1 MPNTNFVPNWTFER
15 TLPFPFDSYSGKS
28 AVMKDIASKY
38 CNQPKKRAT
47 LHSATLQA
55 VFSYM
60 DLENPP
66 AGKAEEEL
74 GAIGSQANNFTIA
87 EYPSRTGLLHVV
99 VYNRMTGKFIA
110 GKYEKPL
117 DLDSKPEPYQ
127 FKKDEDSG
135 SALYF
140 ALMPTFLSD
149 DEFNEKYQELK
160 QHRDDGFP
168 DLPKAAETA
177 AVLCD
182 NVYRRIRYGD
192 SLPIGNIKVDTPAN
206 GVLQRL
212 TPLNIQKGVYAP
224 TEIIQGTFQVLKGGH
239 HYTASAVSIPKED
252 FVDKYILSNS
262 RTLTPQ
268 EESTVPILE
277 DWYVIPKEIQR
288 ICEHA
293 KLTTDSKQPMRN
305 FMLRGPAGTGK
316 TEGAKAIAAGLHL
329 PYRCITC
336 SANTEIF
343 DLLGQILPDVDE
355 KQLSLVGELPSFQD
369 ITLDPATAYEKL
381 TGTYDE
387 KVSENTVYEELIH
400 HISEEMKQKQ
410 AATSSSQQFRYV
422 DTPLVEAIRN
432 GYLVEIQEPTV
443 IANPGVL
450 VGLNSLL
457 DRCNSVFLPNG
468 EVIHRHPDTTI
479 VVTTNHDYAGC
490 RPMNQSVISRMNM
503 VIDMDEPDEETMP
516 FNVLEGLD
524 SPFLFPDSRA
534 MKISSLLDYG
544 FQPCPYIAAN
554 QPLTSELVN
563 QYIEKLTDLA
573 GKKHLPIDGIVMI
586 FDSLDYSQK
595 CGRTGHHYKDG
606 LAFKFEDETY
616 ETTLRNIE
624 WTPTRF
630 GEIAPVGIFDPV
642 EIDGCFVSRAT
653 LHNLTF
659 IKELELVPGCRI
671 SVSKRNMIIPHI
683 EENLERGHYVNAV
696 PPACP
701 CCGSQTRIY
710 QRKGNDGRLIETV
723 HCDNPNCDSQIRKRF
738 THFVGKKAMNIEGL
752 SETTLEKFLTL
763 GYLQTFPDIYHLN
776 EHQEEILQLEGFGK
790 KSFERLWNSITSSR
804 NTTFVR
810 FLVSMDIPMVGRTK
824 SRILDTVF
832 HGSLQEFFDAA
843 SGDYDFTQLD
853 DFGDTLNQNIHD
865 WFSDENNLILWH
877 ELQKELIFEERKE
890 MNTMMKENVFTGC
903 TIVAT
908 GKLAHFTRDEI
919 NSKILELGAKAG
931 SSVTKKTDYLICG
944 EKAGSKLAKAQSLGI
959 KILSEDEFLEMIA

>member
-15 TLPFPFDSYSGKS
+15 TLPSPFDSYSGKS

-160 QHRDDGFP
+160 QQRDDGFP

-410 AATSSSQQFRYV
+410 AATSNSQQFRYV

-503 VIDMDEPDEETMP
+503 VIDMDEPDEETMVER
-516 FNVLEGLD
+516 VLAITGCSD
-524 SPFLFPDSRA
+524 KKSVRTMTQIVRS
-534 MKISSLLDYG
+534 
-544 FQPCPYIAAN
+544 IA
-554 QPLTSELVN
+554 
-563 QYIEKLTDLA
+563 QYCQDNLIT
-573 GKKHLPIDGIVMI
+573 
-586 FDSLDYSQK
+586 
-595 CGRTGHHYKDG
+595 
-606 LAFKFEDETY
+606 
-616 ETTLRNIE
+616 
-624 WTPTRF
+624 
-630 GEIAPVGIFDPV
+630 
-642 EIDGCFVSRAT
+642 DGCCGVRELIAWVQSFMVCGDIQEAAHYTILSSVTADSESR
-653 LHNLTF
+653 
-659 IKELELVPGCRI
+659 
-671 SVSKRNMIIPHI
+671 I
-683 EENLERGHYVNAV
+683 E
-696 PPACP
+696 
-701 CCGSQTRIY
+701 
-710 QRKGNDGRLIETV
+710 
-723 HCDNPNCDSQIRKRF
+723 
-738 THFVGKKAMNIEGL
+738 IEG
-752 SETTLEKFLTL
+752 SC
-763 GYLQTFPDIYHLN
+763 
-776 EHQEEILQLEGFGK
+776 
-790 KSFERLWNSITSSR
+790 
-804 NTTFVR
+804 
-810 FLVSMDIPMVGRTK
+810 
-824 SRILDTVF
+824 LDTV
-832 HGSLQEFFDAA
+832 LA
-843 SGDYDFTQLD
+843 S
-853 DFGDTLNQNIHD
+853 
-865 WFSDENNLILWH
+865 
-877 ELQKELIFEERKE
+877 
-890 MNTMMKENVFTGC
+890 
-903 TIVAT
+903 
-908 GKLAHFTRDEI
+908 
-919 NSKILELGAKAG
+919 
-931 SSVTKKTDYLICG
+931 
-944 EKAGSKLAKAQSLGI
+944 
-959 KILSEDEFLEMIA
+959 

>member
-212 TPLNIQKGVYAP
+212 T
-224 TEIIQGTFQVLKGGH
+224 
-239 HYTASAVSIPKED
+239 
-252 FVDKYILSNS
+252 
-262 RTLTPQ
+262 
-268 EESTVPILE
+268 
-277 DWYVIPKEIQR
+277 
-288 ICEHA
+288 
-293 KLTTDSKQPMRN
+293 
-305 FMLRGPAGTGK
+305 
-316 TEGAKAIAAGLHL
+316 
-329 PYRCITC
+329 
-336 SANTEIF
+336 
-343 DLLGQILPDVDE
+343 
-355 KQLSLVGELPSFQD
+355 
-369 ITLDPATAYEKL
+369 
-381 TGTYDE
+381 
-387 KVSENTVYEELIH
+387 
-400 HISEEMKQKQ
+400 
-410 AATSSSQQFRYV
+410 
-422 DTPLVEAIRN
+422 
-432 GYLVEIQEPTV
+432 
-443 IANPGVL
+443 
-450 VGLNSLL
+450 
-457 DRCNSVFLPNG
+457 
-468 EVIHRHPDTTI
+468 
-479 VVTTNHDYAGC
+479 
-490 RPMNQSVISRMNM
+490 
-503 VIDMDEPDEETMP
+503 
-516 FNVLEGLD
+516 
-524 SPFLFPDSRA
+524 
-534 MKISSLLDYG
+534 
-544 FQPCPYIAAN
+544 
-554 QPLTSELVN
+554 
-563 QYIEKLTDLA
+563 
-573 GKKHLPIDGIVMI
+573 
-586 FDSLDYSQK
+586 
-595 CGRTGHHYKDG
+595 
-606 LAFKFEDETY
+606 
-616 ETTLRNIE
+616 
-624 WTPTRF
+624 
-630 GEIAPVGIFDPV
+630 
-642 EIDGCFVSRAT
+642 
-653 LHNLTF
+653 
-659 IKELELVPGCRI
+659 
-671 SVSKRNMIIPHI
+671 
-683 EENLERGHYVNAV
+683 RGHYVNAV

-919 NSKILELGAKAG
+919 NSKIIELGAKAG

-944 EKAGSKLAKAQSLGI
+944 EKAGSKLTKAQALGI